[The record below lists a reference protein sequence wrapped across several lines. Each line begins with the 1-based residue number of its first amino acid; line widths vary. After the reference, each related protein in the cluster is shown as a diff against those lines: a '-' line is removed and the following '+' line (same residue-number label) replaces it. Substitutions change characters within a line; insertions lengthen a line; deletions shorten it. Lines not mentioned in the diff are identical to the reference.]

1 LLQDLYHA
9 SGSEEGITMISPR
22 FWKAHSPLIL
32 ATIVFFVTSLLTSY
46 IILTLTIQRTY
57 SIPKYEGNYNPSTQ
71 GGDALGDSPEA
82 WGFGNVG
89 VFVGPRPGA
98 TNVSLDTVIYAY
110 QSRTVSVILHFSP
123 AIPIQRIKEEYEPL
137 ASRNTIFCPAE
148 LLQPDTTYNVSGF
161 IMGESAWW
169 TFTTG
174 PSVTPQ
180 SDHDFLFYSYELGGF
195 SILYASIATSIFV
208 GIIRCSHW
216 KQAVPKEEM
225 NNG

>member
-1 LLQDLYHA
+1 MSL
-9 SGSEEGITMISPR
+9 P
-22 FWKAHSPLIL
+22 FWKAHSRLVIAVLI
-32 ATIVFFVTSLLTSY
+32 FFITSLITSY

-57 SIPKYEGNYNPSTQ
+57 SIPSYEGNYNPLTQ

-89 VFVGPRPGA
+89 VFVGPDPGA

-110 QSRTVSVILHFSP
+110 QSRTVSVDLHFSP
-123 AIPIQRIKEEYEPL
+123 DIPIQRIREEYEPL

-148 LLQPDTTYNVSGF
+148 LLQPDTSYNVSGF

-174 PSVTPQ
+174 SSVIPEL
-180 SDHDFLFYSYELGGF
+180 DHDFLFFPYELWGF
-195 SILYASIATSIFV
+195 AIIAASIATSIFV
-208 GIIRCSHW
+208 VIIRSSRIQKKNCS
-216 KQAVPKEEM
+216 
-225 NNG
+225 